1 MRTLNEEHGIVDVS
15 HCERPP
21 RIGEQVSVVPNHAC
35 GTTNLYDEVVLHRGG
50 VVVSTVRIRA
60 RGRIR

>member
-1 MRTLNEEHGIVDVS
+1 
-15 HCERPP
+15 
-21 RIGEQVSVVPNHAC
+21 VPNHAC

-50 VVVSTVRIRA
+50 VVVSTVGIRA